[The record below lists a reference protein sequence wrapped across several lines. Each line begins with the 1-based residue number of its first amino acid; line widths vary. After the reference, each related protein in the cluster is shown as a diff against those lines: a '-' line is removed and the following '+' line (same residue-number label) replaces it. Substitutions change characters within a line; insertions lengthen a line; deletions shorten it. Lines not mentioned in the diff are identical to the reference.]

1 MKRINVLSAA
11 VILTAFVFTSC
22 QKDDTGNS
30 GPSVLGVKLEA
41 LNKSYNLPVTLTKS
55 AEVATASVTW
65 DTITMV
71 VSKVSFEAELKS
83 KVSHRDSVEISYK
96 WSGPVTANL
105 LDSKTTFGNFTLQ
118 PGYYDEIEIKVAGLK
133 DDAKP
138 KPVFFMSGIYTN
150 SNNQKITIK
159 VKVSDDIML
168 STEKDSVNVTGD
180 QVDYISYIQVYLD
193 KLMAGVPVSALDNA
207 KLTDGKII
215 ISADTNRE
223 IYYLLT
229 NNLYKKH
236 HMEHHEMDKDEFEH
250 MMEGGKMGGH
260 HD

>member
-150 SNNQKITIK
+150 SSNQKLPVK
-159 VKVSDDIML
+159 VKFFEDILL
-168 STEKDSVNVTGD
+168 STEKDSVDVTGD
-180 QVDYISYIQVYLD
+180 QLDYTSYIQVYLD
-193 KLMAGVPVSALDNA
+193 KLMEGIPVSAIDKA
-207 KLTDGKII
+207 RLTDGKII
-215 ISADTNRE
+215 ISADSNRE
-223 IYYLLT
+223 IYYLLIS
-229 NNLYKKH
+229 NLKRRH
-236 HMEHHEMDKDEFEH
+236 HMEHHEKHKGDD
-250 MMEGGKMGGH
+250 H